1 MKTLTI
7 RRPEGLA
14 RRIESEARTRGVSK
28 SDLVQ
33 ERLEAVALPAA
44 AGLNDILAEAWAA
57 NVSARTPR
65 FRPAHKQKL
74 AELIRAEKLRR

>member
-1 MKTLTI
+1 
-7 RRPEGLA
+7 
-14 RRIESEARTRGVSK
+14 
-28 SDLVQ
+28 LVQ

-57 NVSARTPR
+57 NVSDRTPR

-74 AELIRAEKLRR
+74 AELIRAEKLHR